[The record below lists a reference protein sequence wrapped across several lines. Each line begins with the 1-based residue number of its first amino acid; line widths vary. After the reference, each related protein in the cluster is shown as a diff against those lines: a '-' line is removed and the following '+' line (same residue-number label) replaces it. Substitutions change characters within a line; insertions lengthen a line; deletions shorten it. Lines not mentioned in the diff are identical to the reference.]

1 MIQLHSI
8 KIESQN
14 FCRRKYAMRAA
25 DRGCQILA
33 RFFVDNILYVSYFL
47 TDNVVIQLTL
57 SALASGRAC

>member
-1 MIQLHSI
+1 
-8 KIESQN
+8 
-14 FCRRKYAMRAA
+14 MRAA